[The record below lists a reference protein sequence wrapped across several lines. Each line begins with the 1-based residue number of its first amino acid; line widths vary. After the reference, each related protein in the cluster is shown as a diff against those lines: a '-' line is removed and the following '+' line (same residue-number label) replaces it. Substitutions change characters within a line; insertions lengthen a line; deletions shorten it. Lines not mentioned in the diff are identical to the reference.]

1 MKTITAILLSFIFV
15 NAWAQEHFSGI
26 QLSHRTGILNSYV
39 NPASL
44 ASMSNRLE
52 VQLFSFSTAV
62 SNNKI
67 GVSDILGDED
77 LEKLIFEG
85 DEPVNLKIDF
95 ELAGP
100 GVAFSINHWAFS
112 ISARGFGKFNL
123 IDIDPN
129 IGDAITNA
137 TSDFIND
144 GNTQLSN
151 PFNQRV
157 NGSVWGELNFAV
169 AKRVWQKDLHELNAG
184 ANVRILFPGSY
195 ANIGMRGLEG
205 TITQVGNESFLHSVN
220 NATLNFSYSGN
231 LGEGFT
237 STDEYTRSIFGSLN
251 GYGADLGLTYRW
263 KTEKTNDHRLRAGIS
278 IRNIGSMTFANAN
291 NASTNYVLNIP
302 QATPLQPGLSLS
314 QFDGIENAAEIEQI
328 LIDSGFLDR
337 TEPENRSFTVN
348 LPTSLTLFADVK
360 VASNFFVTFYGNQ
373 RIVDNGNNNQVVSQ
387 NVWSVTPRL
396 FFNHFEL
403 FSSWADNEISGLTGG
418 AGLRVMGFFIG
429 SSSAIT
435 SAFGNGRQLDLFL
448 GWRLGF

>member
-1 MKTITAILLSFIFV
+1 MKTITSILLSFIFV

-52 VQLFSFSTAV
+52 VQLFSFSTAI

-169 AKRVWQKDLHELNAG
+169 AKRVWQKESHELNAG

-251 GYGADLGLTYRW
+251 GYGADLGFTYRW
-263 KTEKTNDHRLRAGIS
+263 KTEKTNDHRLHAGIS

-328 LIDSGFLDR
+328 LIDSGYLDR
-337 TEPENRSFTVN
+337 TEPDNRSFTVN

-360 VASNFFVTFYGNQ
+360 VASNFFVTLYGNQ

-403 FSSWADNEISGLTGG
+403 FSTWADNEISGLTGG
-418 AGLRVMGFFIG
+418 AGMRIMGFFIG
-429 SSSAIT
+429 SGSVIT
-435 SAFGNGRQLDLFL
+435 TMFSNSKQLDLFI
-448 GWRLGF
+448 GWRMGF